1 MRIAVVIE
9 RIEAWRGGSEISTM
23 QFVRHLAARGCE
35 VTVITAS
42 RGSPAPGMRIHHVAV
57 RSPLR
62 ARRTAVFARKVAA
75 HLRRES
81 FDVVHAVTPIAGAD
95 VYQPRG
101 GLLAETERQ
110 NLAMRTTT
118 ATRGLKRLSNT
129 LNGKQRIMSRLERTL
144 LTRQPPPMVV
154 AVSQYVGR
162 QLTEHYGL
170 SAPHVRVIFNAV
182 EFEPAPEDQRQED
195 AQRIRDQ
202 FRVGPDELLL
212 LLVGHNFRLKG
223 VGALIAAMA
232 TLQARDVPVTVLIV
246 GRDNPIRFRRQAVAA
261 GLGNRVIFTGPTQR
275 IRAFYHAAD
284 ALVHPTYYDPCSR
297 VVLEALCAGL
307 PCITTAFNGA
317 AEVMTEGHQG
327 YVIDSPDNT
336 AALADRIARLADPV
350 HRAACATAAEQ
361 LREQLSMKRQVDEW
375 LTLYRDMIDG
385 NHRP

>member
-1 MRIAVVIE
+1 
-9 RIEAWRGGSEISTM
+9 
-23 QFVRHLAARGCE
+23 
-35 VTVITAS
+35 
-42 RGSPAPGMRIHHVAV
+42 
-57 RSPLR
+57 
-62 ARRTAVFARKVAA
+62 
-75 HLRRES
+75 
-81 FDVVHAVTPIAGAD
+81 
-95 VYQPRG
+95 
-101 GLLAETERQ
+101 
-110 NLAMRTTT
+110 
-118 ATRGLKRLSNT
+118 
-129 LNGKQRIMSRLERTL
+129 
-144 LTRQPPPMVV
+144 
-154 AVSQYVGR
+154 
-162 QLTEHYGL
+162 
-170 SAPHVRVIFNAV
+170 
-182 EFEPAPEDQRQED
+182 
-195 AQRIRDQ
+195 
-202 FRVGPDELLL
+202 
-212 LLVGHNFRLKG
+212 
-223 VGALIAAMA
+223 MA